1 MVKAAESELLADLYP
16 AFNEYASKQV
26 KQIMEST
33 DGRSYENGTYQ
44 GTFAGLPNVS
54 VETDGIYIY
63 FIRQDWLDECGL
75 EVPKTV
81 ADLENAAR
89 TFMEKGLSPNYAIAG
104 VGQGVRA
111 YANFLESGNKS
122 CGFDAVFQAMDSY
135 PGFFLE
141 DGEGKIYYGTNTQET
156 RDTLELLAKWY
167 DDGLINPELGVS
179 TNGDE
184 AAGVKGGT
192 CGIFMG
198 PWWSLGY
205 GNGDSYKN
213 DPEANWQAYDFVMGD
228 DAFWKAFLVSVQRV
242 VYGTVFTMV
251 VIIMMA
257 YPLSKNKREY
267 KPRNAFM
274 WLLIFCMLFNGGT
287 IPWFITVKNYGML
300 DTMAALV
307 LAGSVP
313 VFNVILLMNF
323 FRNLP
328 SDLEEAAAIDGAGP
342 WRILWQIVVPCS
354 VPVIATVV
362 LFTSVGYWNE
372 FFQGLVLMQKA
383 ENYPLQ
389 TYIKQIVVQIPVGVT
404 LTAEQYQ
411 QLNQNSNKALEAA
424 KVFIAMVP
432 MLVIYPFLQK
442 YFVNGIT
449 LGAVKE

>member
-1 MVKAAESELLADLYP
+1 MVENKTFASKLFDVINVIILLVLAISCLYP
-16 AFNEYASKQV
+16 LWY
-26 KQIMEST
+26 
-33 DGRSYENGTYQ
+33 
-44 GTFAGLPNVS
+44 TFCVS
-54 VETDGIYIY
+54 VSDKIAVSSG
-63 FIRQDWLDECGL
+63 Q
-75 EVPKTV
+75 V
-81 ADLENAAR
+81 
-89 TFMEKGLSPNYAIAG
+89 TFFPI
-104 VGQGVRA
+104 
-111 YANFLESGNKS
+111 
-122 CGFDAVFQAMDSY
+122 GFNV
-135 PGFFLE
+135 
-141 DGEGKIYYGTNTQET
+141 N
-156 RDTLELLAKWY
+156 
-167 DDGLINPELGVS
+167 
-179 TNGDE
+179 
-184 AAGVKGGT
+184 
-192 CGIFMG
+192 
-198 PWWSLGY
+198 
-205 GNGDSYKN
+205 SYKL
-213 DPEANWQAYDFVMGD
+213 VMGD
-228 DAFWKAFLVSVQRV
+228 SKFWNSFLISVQRV

-267 KPRNAFM
+267 APRNVMM
-274 WLLIFCMLFNGGT
+274 WILIFCMLFNGGT
-287 IPWFITVKNYGML
+287 IPWFITVKTYDLL

-362 LFTSVGYWNE
+362 LFTSVGFWNE
-372 FFQGLVLMQKA
+372 FFQGLVLMSSDDM
-383 ENYPLQ
+383 YPLQ

-424 KVFIAMVP
+424 KVFIAMIP
-432 MLVIYPFLQK
+432 MLIVYPFLQK